1 MRLQEVPFQIDKI
14 TIQQCI
20 KDGFYTFYSYVVI
33 KCVDIALLLCPQRQ
47 ELGSGADV
55 LQKFGST
62 PPIPIQ
68 AQNNNATNNAGGADQ
83 GFKLWREM
91 DLHRVRLQ
99 AQEEGLPAQP
109 HRERTHDRRLS
120 GLWMSSLPAG
130 QPIGAFNPNT
140 KYNLCLDHKVKGSKA
155 AFETLHS
162 PAQVTVARHAFHI
175 HMSKCLRLSKL
186 PSKLPF
192 HLKHVEN
199 RVARFVFFHI

>member
-1 MRLQEVPFQIDKI
+1 MCG
-14 TIQQCI
+14 QCPL
-20 KDGFYTFYSYVVI
+20 
-33 KCVDIALLLCPQRQ
+33 DIALLLCPQRQ
-47 ELGSGADV
+47 EVGSGADV

-130 QPIGAFNPNT
+130 QAIGPFNPTQNRFCFST
-140 KYNLCLDHKVKGSKA
+140 IKYLDPKQLLKCHILLLRSQ
-155 AFETLHS
+155 S
-162 PAQVTVARHAFHI
+162 PAMHST
-175 HMSKCLRLSKL
+175 ST
-186 PSKLPF
+186 
-192 HLKHVEN
+192 
-199 RVARFVFFHI
+199 